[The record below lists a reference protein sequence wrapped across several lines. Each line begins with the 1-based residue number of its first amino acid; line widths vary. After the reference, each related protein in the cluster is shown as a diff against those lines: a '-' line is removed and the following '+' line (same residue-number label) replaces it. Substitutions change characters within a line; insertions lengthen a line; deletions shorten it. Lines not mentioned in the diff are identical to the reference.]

1 MDKQG
6 RKLPRPTTLNN
17 EYSIINRMW
26 KEVALT
32 EGFISRDQSH
42 EIPYAKSPKDQSWSR
57 QGQGER
63 STAHQE
69 LSLWRE
75 QGERDQTFTSREA
88 AAGASADVVAGNEA
102 LYGKRNP
109 YWFSSQDEMAAH
121 QRKQNP
127 QQGGSTDL
135 VSCGRTCRKHQD
147 RTLVSVICTHRT
159 TPGKTKKTD
168 SPQEQTRPSLQES
181 KH

>member
-1 MDKQG
+1 
-6 RKLPRPTTLNN
+6 
-17 EYSIINRMW
+17 MW

-32 EGFISRDQSH
+32 EGFITRDQSH
-42 EIPYAKSPKDQSWSR
+42 EIPYTKSPKDQSWSR

-109 YWFSSQDEMAAH
+109 YWFSTQDEMAAH

-147 RTLVSVICTHRT
+147 RALISVVRTHRT
-159 TPGKTKKTD
+159 SPRKTEETD
-168 SPQEQTRPSLQES
+168 SPPEQTKSSLQES
-181 KH
+181 KHWQSTQRSDPERWSSGDVD

>member
-1 MDKQG
+1 M
-6 RKLPRPTTLNN
+6 
-17 EYSIINRMW
+17 
-26 KEVALT
+26 ALT
-32 EGFISRDQSH
+32 EGFITRDQSH
-42 EIPYAKSPKDQSWSR
+42 EIPYTKRPKDQSWSR

-63 STAHQE
+63 STSHQE

-75 QGERDQTFTSREA
+75 QGERDQTVTSREA
-88 AAGASADVVAGNEA
+88 AAGASADVVPGNED
-102 LYGKRNP
+102 LHRERNP

-147 RTLVSVICTHRT
+147 RTLVQLFAPIARHLEKRRKLTHPRS
-159 TPGKTKKTD
+159 KQDLLFRNQSTD
-168 SPQEQTRPSLQES
+168 KALSDWIWKDGLQEMLVES
-181 KH
+181 GLVS